1 MVGGHH
7 QALGRPVVTVTVP
20 PVPLWE
26 TLVNHHA
33 QGTLATPR
41 HNQGISVA
49 GHRRRRQIPRRS
61 GQQAVVRH
69 CLEDLV
75 EALQWV
81 VLRLEDLVEAL
92 QWVVLRLADLVE
104 ALQWV
109 VLLPLTMGR
118 RHRHLE
124 K

>member
-1 MVGGHH
+1 M
-7 QALGRPVVTVTVP
+7 
-20 PVPLWE
+20 
-26 TLVNHHA
+26 
-33 QGTLATPR
+33 
-41 HNQGISVA
+41 
-49 GHRRRRQIPRRS
+49 
-61 GQQAVVRH
+61 VRH

-109 VLLPLTMGR
+109 VLPPLTMGR